1 MNKKYFNKR
10 VFVFLLIFGSLLAI
24 QTFAWNNPSQNPPS
38 GAASITADSS
48 GNIGIGMTPTYK
60 LDVTGNSVIGRF
72 IGTGNPEIRV
82 EDSGGSGATAK
93 FGAYENG
100 AGGVLG
106 MVSAHDFRIFTS
118 NAARITIKSGGDV
131 GIGTA
136 NPGAKLEV
144 NGQVKITG
152 GTPGSGK
159 VLTSDAAG
167 LGSWQTASGG
177 LSGSGSTNYMAKFTA
192 GTTIGNSQIFD
203 NGTNVSV
210 GTNNP
215 SYNLDIYST
224 GLGTLRIDGLNNST
238 VLGGPSPA
246 ITFRNRSTV
255 NGNVTGTIWFNNS
268 TNDVTTAIAAST
280 DEASGNGS
288 RKGTI
293 AFFTKSGV
301 AESMRINSS
310 GDVGI
315 GTAGPTQKLDV
326 AGYVKGQS
334 GVCIG
339 NDCRTSWPGGF
350 SVVYD
355 VTYSLSGTN
364 LYAISFNDYTY
375 PFGDT
380 RILIPP

>member
-48 GNIGIGMTPTYK
+48 GNIGIG
-60 LDVTGNSVIGRF
+60 RF

-106 MVSAHDFRIFTS
+106 MVSAHDFRIFSS

-167 LGSWQTASGG
+167 LG
-177 LSGSGSTNYMAKFTA
+177 
-192 GTTIGNSQIFD
+192 
-203 NGTNVSV
+203 
-210 GTNNP
+210 
-215 SYNLDIYST
+215 
-224 GLGTLRIDGLNNST
+224 
-238 VLGGPSPA
+238 
-246 ITFRNRSTV
+246 
-255 NGNVTGTIWFNNS
+255 
-268 TNDVTTAIAAST
+268 
-280 DEASGNGS
+280 
-288 RKGTI
+288 
-293 AFFTKSGV
+293 
-301 AESMRINSS
+301 
-310 GDVGI
+310 
-315 GTAGPTQKLDV
+315 
-326 AGYVKGQS
+326 
-334 GVCIG
+334 
-339 NDCRTSWPGGF
+339 
-350 SVVYD
+350 
-355 VTYSLSGTN
+355 
-364 LYAISFNDYTY
+364 
-375 PFGDT
+375 
-380 RILIPP
+380 